1 MPGLLLDTATTETPH
16 SIHTI
21 LFFCT
26 FSINELVVRGDCTH
40 RTQHHRRRRRLFLVG
55 IIKTVTHDGIAVL
68 GLDRHIAVKRMQAF
82 VRKEPFGS
90 NCPAANA
97 TTTSTFTNPMNVCT
111 SGVYI
116 L

>member
-1 MPGLLLDTATTETPH
+1 MSSLCVAIVPTAPNTTKKKA
-16 SIHTI
+16 
-21 LFFCT
+21 FF
-26 FSINELVVRGDCTH
+26 FW
-40 RTQHHRRRRRLFLVG
+40 
-55 IIKTVTHDGIAVL
+55 IIKTVTHDGIAVP

-90 NCPAANA
+90 NYPAANA
-97 TTTSTFTNPMNVCT
+97 TTTSTFTNPMNVYT